1 MSIAGILK
9 VALPNDLVDALL
21 AAYKEIETNYVHRK
35 WKASELDAGHFVEA
49 VRRVIEHHL
58 FRSYTPLNKQLS
70 QFTDKIL
77 QQYEQASGDESYRVL
92 IPRVLRAI
100 YGVRNKRGVGHLC
113 AISPNEMDAT
123 LILYNAKWVIAEVVR
138 LKSGLS
144 PTETQREIERVIEP
158 QTTLIWKDGDI
169 VRVLDKSLKA
179 REQVLLLLY
188 DTSPQMA
195 EELRDRCEY
204 KNPANFKKILKRLH
218 RDKFIFLGPDSKCII
233 LPSGVEAAE
242 TMIRSKNSNA

>member
-1 MSIAGILK
+1 MSVASILSA
-9 VALPNDLVDALL
+9 ALPSDLVDALL
-21 AAYKEIETNYVHRK
+21 AAYKEIEINYVHRK

-49 VRRVIEHHL
+49 VRRIIEHRL
-58 FRSYTPLNKQLS
+58 FTSHTPLNKQLS

-77 QQYEQASGDESYRVL
+77 QQYEQGSGDESYRIL

-100 YGVRNKRGVGHLC
+100 YGVRNRRGVGHLG

-123 LILYNAKWVIAEVVR
+123 LILYNVKWVLAEIVR
-138 LKSGLS
+138 LESGLS
-144 PTETQREIERVIEP
+144 TTETQKEIDRVIER

-179 REQVLLLLY
+179 REQVILLLY
-188 DTSPQMA
+188 DTSPQTE

-204 KNPANFKKILKRLH
+204 KNPTNFKRILKRLH
-218 RDKFIFLGPDSKCII
+218 RDKLIFIGSDSKCLI
-233 LPSGVEAAE
+233 LPPGVKAAE
-242 TMIRSKNSNA
+242 TMIRSSVSKP